1 MRYKVGYTR
10 ESMKAIRKMV
20 PSARTM
26 ILGWIGENLENCE
39 NPRIHGKPLKGDKK
53 VFGDIV

>member
-1 MRYKVGYTR
+1 
-10 ESMKAIRKMV
+10 MKAICKMV

-39 NPRIHGKPLKGDKK
+39 NLRIHGKPLKGDKK

>member
-1 MRYKVGYTR
+1 
-10 ESMKAIRKMV
+10 MKAICKMV
-20 PSARTM
+20 PSARMM

-39 NPRIHGKPLKGDKK
+39 NLRIHGKLLKGDKM